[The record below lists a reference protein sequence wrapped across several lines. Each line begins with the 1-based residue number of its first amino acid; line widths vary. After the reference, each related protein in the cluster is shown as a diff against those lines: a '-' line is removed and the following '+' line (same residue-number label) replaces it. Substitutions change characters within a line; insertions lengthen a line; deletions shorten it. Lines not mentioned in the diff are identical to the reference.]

1 MKTAPAIHR
10 NPLCWCVAVLCAA
23 ALVFAGTRPLLNAP
37 QLLSV
42 SGPTMGTRYT
52 VKVVSPPARV
62 DPKQLQEDIGGTL
75 AEVDSLMS
83 TYREDSEVC
92 RLNRFGRTDWFGVS
106 RHTAAVI
113 DEARRVGELTGGA
126 FDVTVGPLVDLWGF
140 GPEEAGGEAPPS
152 TDAISRADG
161 RVGFD
166 NVEVRLSPPAVRKR
180 RADLHVDLSG
190 IAKGFAVDQIAARLD
205 ACGIRNYLVEVGG
218 ELRAKGHNRHGR
230 PWQIA
235 VESPRA
241 GSREIQKVV
250 ALKNLAMATSGD
262 YRNYYEHNAARYCH
276 IIDPRTG
283 RPISHRLASV
293 TVLCPS
299 CARADALATALMV
312 LGPEAGYK
320 LAIRQRL
327 AALLVIKGDA
337 GFVEKA
343 TPRFTQ
349 VLK

>member
-1 MKTAPAIHR
+1 MAA
-10 NPLCWCVAVLCAA
+10 CAA
-23 ALVFAGTRPLLNAP
+23 ALVFAGTRPLLNEP

-42 SGPTMGTRYT
+42 SGPAMGTRYT
-52 VKVVSPPARV
+52 VKVVSPPSGV
-62 DPKQLQEDIGGTL
+62 DPEQLREDIGSTL

-83 TYREDSEVC
+83 TYREDSEVS
-92 RLNRFGRTDWFGVS
+92 RLNRFGRTEWFGVS

-113 DEARRVGELTGGA
+113 DRARRIGELTGGA

-140 GPEEAGGEAPPS
+140 GPEKTGGDAPPS
-152 TDAISRADG
+152 TEAISRAAG
-161 RVGFD
+161 RVGFE

-180 RADLHVDLSG
+180 RADFHVDLSG
-190 IAKGFAVDQIAARLD
+190 IAKGFVVDQIAARLD
-205 ACGIRNYLVEVGG
+205 TRGIENYLVEVGG
-218 ELRAKGHNRHGR
+218 ELRAKGHNRDGR

-235 VESPRA
+235 VESPLA
-241 GSREIQKVV
+241 GSREIQRVV

-276 IIDPRTG
+276 IIDPRTA

-299 CARADALATALMV
+299 CARADAMATALMV
-312 LGPEAGYK
+312 LGPEAGYE

-349 VLK
+349 VLQ